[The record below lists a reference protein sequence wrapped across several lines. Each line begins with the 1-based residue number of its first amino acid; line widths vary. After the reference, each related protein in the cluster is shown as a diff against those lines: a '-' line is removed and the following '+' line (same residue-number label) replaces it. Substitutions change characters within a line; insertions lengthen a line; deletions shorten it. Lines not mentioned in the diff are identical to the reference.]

1 MKRVFCFVISLF
13 LTHSAFS
20 WTASHKRLAKELEY
34 VVPYIKE
41 KLNITQRQQLVETYC
56 LAPDHQQPLP
66 ASIIGTEGVEY
77 LKSVRIFSTIQ
88 FSDLRALPHMH
99 YLLIEAL
106 KKRKYDAATYWTGC
120 ISHVI
125 NDAASPHHLPSI
137 YSYKNMSKTFST
149 VTPAGKKIEDVETS
163 GLYVE
168 RIFNLPSGLKV
179 IRKLRNEYKPNDI
192 GDTPEKTT
200 KYLASLPIFL
210 RNASFKHA
218 EYLIDNFERCV
229 FGEKPLTYNGE
240 LAVAKLGTIG
250 ISATADVLNSAW
262 NIAANK
268 TKFKAEDILE
278 TAVEAEVDKQ
288 LAKRTLI
295 QMPLFKDV
303 YSDAKSGMIGVLA
316 EPYLEYQQSSLG
328 YASRLMSASIMGS
341 LKAQKLTYR
350 SLNLLTT
357 LKSGLPS
364 PKEMPILVVSA
375 CNVSSGFRWIK
386 KRDIFSML
394 QKYSNDG
401 GRILWIASDRATFL
415 GELSFSLKTARNST
429 TYTAEILKE
438 GFTHYNAI
446 LTDKGEDGEIKG
458 TKTKKFPVKYVPDA
472 AFDWSDLKNVL
483 EVSTGEQV
491 VNLVFFKDDNDTVKT
506 VGAYLKRADAP
517 EKAQHIAVSS
527 LFFFQNQNSPTVKS
541 FSSPQ
546 LDEVSESILI
556 NMINLLK

>member
-41 KLNITQRQQLVETYC
+41 KLNITQRQQLTETYC
-56 LAPDHQQPLP
+56 LVPDRQQPLP
-66 ASIIGTEGVEY
+66 ASIIGTDAVEY
-77 LKSVRIFSTIQ
+77 LKSVRIISTIQ
-88 FSDLRALPHMH
+88 FSDIRALPHMH

-106 KKRKYDAATYWTGC
+106 KKRRYDAATYWTGC

-125 NDAASPHHLPSI
+125 NDAASPHHVPSI
-137 YSYKNMSKTFST
+137 YNYKNMSKAFNT
-149 VTPAGKKIEDVETS
+149 VTPDGKKIEDIETS

-179 IRKLRNEYKPNDI
+179 IRKLRDEYKANPI
-192 GDTPEKTT
+192 GDSPEKTT
-200 KYLASLPIFL
+200 KYLAALPIYL

-218 EYLIDNFERCV
+218 QYLIDNFERCV
-229 FGEKPLTYNGE
+229 FSDKPLTYNGE

-262 NIAANK
+262 KIASEK
-268 TKFKAEDILE
+268 TKFKAEEILE
-278 TAVEAEVDKQ
+278 SAVEAEVDK
-288 LAKRTLI
+288 LLVKRTLF

-303 YSDAKSGMIGVLA
+303 YSDANSGMIGVLA
-316 EPYLEYQQSSLG
+316 EPYFEYQQSSLG
-328 YASRLMSASIMGS
+328 YASRLMSAAIMGS
-341 LKAQKLTYR
+341 LKDQKLTYR
-350 SLNLLTT
+350 SLNLINAM
-357 LKSGLPS
+357 KNGLPS
-364 PKEMPILVVSA
+364 PSEMPILVVSA

-394 QKYSNDG
+394 QKYSNAG

-415 GELSFSLKTARNST
+415 GELSFSLKTARNSSS
-429 TYTAEILKE
+429 YSAEVLKE

-458 TKTKKFPVKYVPDA
+458 TKTKKFPIKHVPDP
-472 AFDWSDLKNVL
+472 AFEWSDLKNVL
-483 EVSTGEQV
+483 EISSAEQV
-491 VNLVFFKDDNDTVKT
+491 VNLVFFKDDNETIKT
-506 VGAYLKRADAP
+506 VGAYLKRTDAP
-517 EKAQHIAVSS
+517 DKAQHIAVSS

-541 FSSPQ
+541 FSTPQ